1 MKECAEKGKGHHIF
15 IKSDE
20 NSSDKIIQLLT
31 DSFSPV
37 INKMSL
43 EFDKEIVES
52 IIPNP
57 DSMPYILKNEIVNFY
72 VTFKGH
78 LDKPAKFTFGYEDTL
93 NKQPHQSDIIVDPRS
108 KSEEFVDKMGSFKK
122 IRLLEDCL
130 ENEES
135 LK

>member
-15 IKSDE
+15 IKNDE

-31 DSFSPV
+31 DSLSPV

-57 DSMPYILKNEIVNFY
+57 ESMPYILKNEIVNFY

-78 LDKPAKFTFGYEDTL
+78 LNKSAKFTFEYEDTL
-93 NKQPHQSDIIVDPRS
+93 NKLPYQSDIIVDPRS

-122 IRLLEDCL
+122 ICLL
-130 ENEES
+130 
-135 LK
+135 